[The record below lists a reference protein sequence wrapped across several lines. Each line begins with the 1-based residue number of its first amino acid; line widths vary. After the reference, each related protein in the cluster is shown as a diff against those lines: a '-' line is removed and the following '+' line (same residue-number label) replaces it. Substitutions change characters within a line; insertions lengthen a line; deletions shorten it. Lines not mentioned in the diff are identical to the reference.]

1 MFDPPT
7 LGPKIHTEDEA
18 RNWVMEIVAEVEGH
32 RQACDFAIT
41 VADQRVSFIRWMI
54 KRGEALCV
62 LQACWRFGKVSDAVY
77 DGLRTRVLATQVPTV
92 REGAVPMRR
101 V

>member
-7 LGPKIHTEDEA
+7 IGPKIHTEDEA
-18 RNWVMEIVAEVEGH
+18 RNWILEIVAEVENL
-32 RQACDFAIT
+32 RLACDLGIT
-41 VADQRVSFIRWMI
+41 VGEQRKAFMRWMI
-54 KRGEALCV
+54 KRGEALGV
-62 LQACWRFGKVSDAVY
+62 LQACWRFSKVSDAIY

-92 REGAVPMRR
+92 REGVFPT

>member
-32 RQACDFAIT
+32 RRACDFAAT
-41 VADQRVSFIRWMI
+41 VGDQRKAFMRWMI
-54 KRGEALCV
+54 KRGEALGV
-62 LQACWRFGKVSDAVY
+62 LQACWRLSIMTDAIY

-92 REGAVPMRR
+92 RENVFPT

>member
-7 LGPKIHTEDEA
+7 IGPKINTEDEA

-32 RQACDFAIT
+32 RQACDFAVT
-41 VADQRVSFIRWMI
+41 VGAQHKAFMRWMI
-54 KRGEALCV
+54 KRGEALGV
-62 LQACWRFGKVSDAVY
+62 LQACWRLSRMSDATY

-92 REGAVPMRR
+92 REGVLP
-101 V
+101 VG